1 MAARLNN
8 FLICHYFEQENKMAA
23 PLGAH
28 SDSSNQVAGVNR
40 NYCSPNKDLAVEGNY
55 WGAVEVVG
63 YLNKGLVISFAARN
77 MMDVVD
83 TF

>member
-1 MAARLNN
+1 
-8 FLICHYFEQENKMAA
+8 MAA

-28 SDSSNQVAGVNR
+28 SDSSNQIAEVNR
-40 NYCSPNKDLAVEGNY
+40 NYCSPDKDLAVDGNY
-55 WGAVEVVG
+55 QGAAEVVG
-63 YLNKGLVISFAARN
+63 YLNKGLVISFVARN